1 MARYAILT
9 YDENFYLPQNIRSLY
24 NIKNKSYSSEV
35 IKEYTRLRDI
45 AQKRLKRMSESE
57 FADTQIY
64 RKYKDAFPK
73 QKDLRYVSDLAY
85 TLSDLARFVSSPQST
100 ITGLKERRKKA
111 VSTLHEHGYDFVTTE
126 NYAQFGEFMEMWR
139 EEKMDSLY
147 DSGDAADAYY
157 IVEKHGIDPAA
168 VKRDFEFWLDESNRN
183 IARKMKPSTGK
194 SVGSARRLRDR
205 IQKQKKRQR
214 KQANKKA
221 KGRRARK

>member
-9 YDENFYLPQNIRSLY
+9 YDENFYLPQNIRKLY
-24 NIKNKSYSSEV
+24 DTEKKSYSSEV

-45 AQKRLKRMSESE
+45 AQKRLKRMGESE

-73 QKDLRYVSDLAY
+73 QKDLRSASDLAY
-85 TLSDLARFVSSPQST
+85 KLSDLARFVSSAQST
-100 ITGLKERRKKA
+100 ISGLKGRRQKA
-111 VSTLHEHGYDFVTTE
+111 VSTLHEHGYDFVTVE
-126 NYAQFGEFMEMWR
+126 NYAKFGEFMEEWR
-139 EEKMDSLY
+139 DEKLDSIY
-147 DSGDAADAYY
+147 DSGDAADAFY
-157 IVEKHGIDPAA
+157 IVEKHGLDPAA
-168 VKRDFEFWLDESNRN
+168 VQRDFEFWLDETNRN

-194 SVGSARRLRDR
+194 SAGSARRLRDR

-221 KGRRARK
+221 GRRARK